1 MGSAGLEA
9 KFGSHQAGDGDI
21 PYISRQGQPLE
32 ACRPPP
38 AWRCT
43 LTVGVWL
50 VWESEQRFRQ
60 GRNRTER
67 AKPFRV
73 PHVNPH

>member
-38 AWRCT
+38 AWQCT
-43 LTVGVWL
+43 LTAGGVKSAGIRAAS
-50 VWESEQRFRQ
+50 ESPETKSRKSRF
-60 GRNRTER
+60 
-67 AKPFRV
+67 V
-73 PHVNPH
+73 S